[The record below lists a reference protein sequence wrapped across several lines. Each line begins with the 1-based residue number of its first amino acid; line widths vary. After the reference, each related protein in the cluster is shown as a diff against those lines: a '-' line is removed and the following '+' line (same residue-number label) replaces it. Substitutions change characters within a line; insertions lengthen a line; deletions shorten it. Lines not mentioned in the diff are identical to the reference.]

1 MATDRIP
8 FVLYETCSCVF
19 FAVPCIL
26 WGNGT
31 RDKVCSVLLGWV
43 TFLCAWTQV
52 WSNACPLGLP
62 HHTLSQAAA
71 PFWSWISHACVQ
83 KHFPFS
89 PWHAHGNIKSGH
101 WSAAPPAKSQNAVS
115 NQRVEKNQSLMT
127 LKSGI
132 NIVIHYLNR
141 QIFFVFGKK
150 KKPLKEQMQIFF
162 YTRIPLALNHF
173 VVLKLTLSESKSRS
187 SEID

>member
-101 WSAAPPAKSQNAVS
+101 WSAAPPAKVS
-115 NQRVEKNQSLMT
+115 KCSKQPEGRKKPVFNDTKIRHQHRYSLFE
-127 LKSGI
+127 
-132 NIVIHYLNR
+132 
-141 QIFFVFGKK
+141 QADFFCIWKK
-150 KKPLKEQMQIFF
+150 KKKTPQRTDADFF
-162 YTRIPLALNHF
+162 LH
-173 VVLKLTLSESKSRS
+173 
-187 SEID
+187 